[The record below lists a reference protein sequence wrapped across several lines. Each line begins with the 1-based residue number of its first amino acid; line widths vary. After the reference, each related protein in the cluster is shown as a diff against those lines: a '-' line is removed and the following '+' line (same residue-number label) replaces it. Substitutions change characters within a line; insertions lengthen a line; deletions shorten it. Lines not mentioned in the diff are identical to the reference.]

1 MTLNESAQAACHEL
15 QGSPDGASNTQHDA
29 ELGITKTQL
38 EQHERVDKGLQRR
51 LRVVDTM
58 GQADQG

>member
-1 MTLNESAQAACHEL
+1 MTLHESAQAACHEL

-38 EQHERVDKGLQRR
+38 EQHERVDKGLQAPIAR
-51 LRVVDTM
+51 
-58 GQADQG
+58 G